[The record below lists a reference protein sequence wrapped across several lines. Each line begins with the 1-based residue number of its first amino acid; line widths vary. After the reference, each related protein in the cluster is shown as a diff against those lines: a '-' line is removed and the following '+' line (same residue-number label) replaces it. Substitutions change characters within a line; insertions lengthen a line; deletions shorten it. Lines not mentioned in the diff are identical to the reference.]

1 MPAKAVASGE
11 EGLECIWVKK
21 AKMYRFRDN
30 EWKER
35 GLGYAKLQ
43 RNKEQKSVRF
53 LMRADKTLKPVAN
66 FVRK

>member
-1 MPAKAVASGE
+1 
-11 EGLECIWVKK
+11 
-21 AKMYRFRDN
+21 MYRFRDN